1 MRTAVRSI
9 LVAASFFVLGS
20 GTAFACHVEGR
31 VFCSPGGLPLGGVQ
45 VQLFQGD
52 PANGGTPLG
61 DPAGTDDN
69 GYYYIALEGPPI
81 APDLW
86 VMPILG
92 AGATLV
98 APASAIHLT
107 EDGTVQDWAV
117 SDPERCALLGCWLT
131 GGGAKI
137 SRVTN
142 TTVAEKGPKIN
153 FGGNVNPGC
162 SPTAG
167 DGGNWNHLDKY
178 LDTHFQMTAIQVIE
192 CGNVDGIPP
201 GSTSP
206 VTPFNYI
213 LWKGQGRAVKPIGTD
228 IAKGGAVCFRA
239 KAEDRNEP
247 GSSGARD
254 GNLVDRYYIEVF
266 NCDTNASL
274 YRLGTEAS
282 PITIS
287 DGNLQIHVS
296 SCTTP

>member
-1 MRTAVRSI
+1 MRIALRAILAAV
-9 LVAASFFVLGS
+9 SFVVLGS
-20 GTAFACHVEGR
+20 GTALACHVEGK
-31 VFCSPGGLPLGGVQ
+31 VFCTPGGLPLGGVQ
-45 VQLFQGD
+45 VQLFQGN
-52 PANGGTPLG
+52 PADGGTPVG
-61 DPAGTDDN
+61 DPAGTDDS
-69 GYYYIALEGPPI
+69 GYYYIGLDDSPAGK
-81 APDLW
+81 DLW

-92 AGATLV
+92 AGASLQT
-98 APASAIHLT
+98 PAGPVLLNDDVT
-107 EDGTVQDWAV
+107 TQDWAV
-117 SDPERCALLGCWLT
+117 NDPEHCSLLGCWLT

-178 LDTHFQMTAIQVIE
+178 LNMHFQMTSIQVIE

-213 LWKGQGRAVKPIGTD
+213 LWQGQGRAVKPIGAD
-228 IAKGGAVCFRA
+228 VAKGDPVCFRA

-254 GNLVDRYYIEVF
+254 GSLIDRYYIEVF
-266 NCDTNASL
+266 NCGTGASL
-274 YRLGTEAS
+274 YSIGTEADPL
-282 PITIS
+282 PIT
-287 DGNLQIHVS
+287 DGNLQLHVS